1 MNVKIERINHMIME
15 EVSKILM
22 LEVKDDD
29 IKFVTV
35 TGCDTSTDLSYA
47 KIYVTVLDDSKR
59 EECLKALNKVASFIR
74 GLLAKRIEIRHI
86 PELQFIYDDSTVYG
100 ANIDKIIDK
109 INEDS
114 NEL

>member
-1 MNVKIERINHMIME
+1 MAVTVRELERI
-15 EVSKILM
+15 
-22 LEVKDDD
+22 
-29 IKFVTV
+29 
-35 TGCDTSTDLSYA
+35 
-47 KIYVTVLDDSKR
+47 R
-59 EECLKALNKVASFIR
+59 RECLKALNKAASFIR